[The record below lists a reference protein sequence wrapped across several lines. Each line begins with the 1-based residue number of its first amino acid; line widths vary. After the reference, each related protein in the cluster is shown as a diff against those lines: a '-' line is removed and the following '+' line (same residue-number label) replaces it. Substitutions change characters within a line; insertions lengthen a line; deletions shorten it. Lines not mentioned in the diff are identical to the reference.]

1 MKKLLTVLLMAAAL
15 FTMLTFGTGAKDNS
29 VWLISKD
36 AVLTLPAEL
45 TKGYTEINSDM
56 FDTDLSGYGYLH
68 FKLMFAEDYHIEW
81 QPSWGYVML
90 IDNTDAVGK
99 YESSKNVVTS
109 NIAETKDYKGGTW
122 YDFTLPFTSF
132 NAYGAGSQPITEWTN
147 TAKMLRF
154 VFVNG
159 MGNPEITVKDIYV
172 SVNEN
177 DAAPVEPS
185 QGEGDNNPDSPPTG
199 AHFAPAAMMVLASSA
214 AAIVL
219 IKKKRK

>member
-1 MKKLLTVLLMAAAL
+1 MKKFLTALLTAAL
-15 FTMLTFGTGAKDNS
+15 LLTMLTVGVGAKDNS

-56 FDTDLSGYGYLH
+56 FDMDLSGYGYLH

-90 IDNTDAVGK
+90 IDNADAEGK

-109 NIAETKDYKGGTW
+109 NIAETKDYEGGTW
-122 YDFTLPFTSF
+122 YDFTLPFSSF
-132 NAYGAGSQPITEWTN
+132 NAYGAGSQPIAEWTD

-154 VFVNG
+154 VFITG
-159 MGNPEITVKDIYV
+159 MGNPEISVKDIYI

-177 DAAPVEPS
+177 DAAPAESS
-185 QGEGDNNPDSPPTG
+185 QSGEENNPGSPDTG
-199 AHFAPAAMMVLASSA
+199 TGFMLTVMTALVSSA
-214 AAIVL
+214 SAVFIR
-219 IKKKRK
+219 KKRR